1 MTFSLRQMSVR
12 TRFGLLALAPI
23 LLLVALLWLLPPDGV
38 ERTDWAQFIGRFHL
52 LTIHFPIALILLVP
66 LLELTGRNRRFPDL
80 RASVDFILA
89 LATFSAIFASTLGWC
104 LARSGGYSGSLVTQH
119 MWGGVCVAA
128 LCWLCWML
136 RGRFAGQR
144 LNFIYAFGLVV
155 AVGLVSWTGYRGGQ
169 LSQGEN
175 HLTEHMPEG
184 LRDWLGLPQ
193 EDKGSTAA
201 TSTSFFIVRVE
212 PVFAQHCDT
221 CHGRSKQKSGLRLN
235 TYEAVMRGGKHGMVV
250 KAGNPQGSEL
260 FHRVTLPVGDD
271 KFMPAEGKRP
281 LSADEVKLLELWIA
295 AGASPTL
302 AADAIKGAPTDA
314 TPMVADVSFEEIDTA
329 AVAKARAPLAP
340 MVVQLQKRLP
350 DVLEYESRG
359 SAELVLNVSPMG
371 AKFGDADMAALKP
384 LAEQIVIAD
393 FSGTAVTDRSA
404 ASIAAMKRLRVL
416 RLMRT
421 QITDATMQSLGD
433 LDQLE
438 SLNVFGT
445 AVSPAALQVAAHL
458 PKLRYFYAGETKIPP
473 DVQVSEA
480 LRQKLQF

>member
-1 MTFSLRQMSVR
+1 MTFSPRQMSVR

-23 LLLVALLWLLPPDGV
+23 LLLVALLLLLPPDGV

-52 LTIHFPIALILLVP
+52 LTVHFPIAFILLVP
-66 LLELTGRNRRFPDL
+66 VLELAGRNRRFPDL

-89 LATFSAIFASTLGWC
+89 LATFSAIFALALGWC

-144 LNFIYAFGLVV
+144 LDFIYAFGLL
-155 AVGLVSWTGYRGGQ
+155 AALGLVSWTGYRGGQ

-201 TSTSFFIVRVE
+201 TSASFFIVRVE
-212 PVFAQHCDT
+212 PVFAQHCAT

-250 KAGNPQGSEL
+250 KAGNAQGSEL
-260 FHRVTLPVGDD
+260 FQRVTLPVGDD

-295 AGASPTL
+295 SGASPTL
-302 AADAIKGAPTDA
+302 AADAIQGAPTDA
-314 TPMVADVSFEEIDTA
+314 TPVVAEVSFEEIDTA
-329 AVAKARAPLAP
+329 AVAKARAPLAT

-359 SAELVLNVSPMG
+359 SAELVVNVSLMG
-371 AKFGDADMAALKP
+371 AKFGDEDMAALNP

-421 QITDATMQSLGD
+421 HITDATMQALGG

-445 AVSPAALQVAAHL
+445 TVSPAALLVAAHL
-458 PKLRYFYAGETKIPP
+458 PKLRYLYVGETKIPA
-473 DVQVSEA
+473 DVQVPEA